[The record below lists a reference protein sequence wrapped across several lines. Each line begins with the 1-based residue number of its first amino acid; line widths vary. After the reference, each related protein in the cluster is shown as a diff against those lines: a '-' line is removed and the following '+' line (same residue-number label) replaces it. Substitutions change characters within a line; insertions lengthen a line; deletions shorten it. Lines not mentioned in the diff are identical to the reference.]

1 MSRCKVCGSR
11 VPDGISECPMCGA
24 KISNSKNTGSQ
35 EAQATPA
42 KQKTVKPQDSV
53 PVTPVPKS
61 SASSSTSNHTQAK
74 CKVCGSSIPD
84 GASACPMCGAKV
96 KTPASTESPVQ
107 KPSPIQPQENHNP
120 SPNIKPKPVQPR
132 TPVTPPPIQPPIEPY
147 RPEPSPSPNPSEIS
161 SAVSY
166 VMAQNAKIRAAS
178 DRIVDTN
185 ALMDEMTTP
194 KNKKD
199 NGFAFMA
206 SRIRKDAGMA
216 KAWENVVND
225 IETTKTYIFNHQYND
240 STYKNAVEDFMQ
252 SANIAISAIEKMRK
266 NCSIGIFSFPFITIF
281 CVFIMYFLLCEL
293 KQLGF
298 IIDVG
303 IVFMYIFIFVDFI
316 VLIIQKNR
324 LNSFLLRIKK

>member
-1 MSRCKVCGSR
+1 MPKCKVCGSR

-24 KISNSKNTGSQ
+24 KISNSQNTGVQ
-35 EAQATPA
+35 ETKSTP
-42 KQKTVKPQDSV
+42 VKPTPVQTQESV
-53 PVTPVPKS
+53 PVEPSQKP
-61 SASSSTSNHTQAK
+61 SAASSTSNHTQAK
-74 CKVCGSSIPD
+74 CKVCGSRIPD
-84 GASACPMCGAKV
+84 GTSACPMCGAKV
-96 KTPASTESPVQ
+96 KAPASIETSVHKPIPV
-107 KPSPIQPQENHNP
+107 QPQENHNP
-120 SPNIKPKPVQPR
+120 TPNIKPKPVQPR

-147 RPEPSPSPNPSEIS
+147 RPEPSPYPNPSEIS

-166 VMAQNAKIRAAS
+166 VMAQNTKIRAAS

-266 NCSIGIFSFPFITIF
+266 NCSIFIFSFPFITIL
-281 CVFIMYFLLCEL
+281 CVFIMYYFLCEL